1 MTSLARPP
9 LFSLVSADSNH
20 LVLRSAEGHVSHLFV
35 LEDDIIRVMVLP
47 EGKLRAPCS
56 WSVSPGE
63 EAVPVSGRDRFD
75 LTGFALPNY
84 VLHQSPGELV
94 LTTQQLRLT
103 VTLAGLHCRWDNRID
118 GEWRAAAA
126 DRSTQ
131 SYNFGWWDQ
140 RVYHYLRRDPD
151 EKYFGLGER
160 AGTSDRAGQRYRMT
174 NLDAMGYNARTT
186 DPLYK
191 HIPFYLT
198 WKAAA
203 RVPLGI
209 F

>member
-140 RVYHYLRRDPD
+140 RVYHHLERAPD
-151 EKYFGLGER
+151 EKYFGL
-160 AGTSDRAGQRYRMT
+160 DRKST
-174 NLDAMGYNARTT
+174 
-186 DPLYK
+186 
-191 HIPFYLT
+191 
-198 WKAAA
+198 
-203 RVPLGI
+203 V
-209 F
+209 